1 MPVSILCIYLL
12 DTNQKS
18 VSDPILGW
26 YKFYEEYPI
35 PGLGWY
41 VQILKLDITG
51 IGLNVSTTI
60 KIQDIWLD
68 VIVMITSKIKDVA
81 Q

>member
-1 MPVSILCIYLL
+1 M
-12 DTNQKS
+12 NK
-18 VSDPILGW
+18 
-26 YKFYEEYPI
+26 YPI

-41 VQILKLDITG
+41 VQISKLDLTG

-68 VIVMITSKIKDVA
+68 VIIMITSKIKDVA
-81 Q
+81 K

>member
-1 MPVSILCIYLL
+1 M
-12 DTNQKS
+12 NK
-18 VSDPILGW
+18 
-26 YKFYEEYPI
+26 YPI
-35 PGLGWY
+35 PGLGLY

-51 IGLNVSTTI
+51 IGLNVSTII

-81 Q
+81 ESKKRQDQIQVANYIYICFLFVD

>member
-1 MPVSILCIYLL
+1 M
-12 DTNQKS
+12 NK
-18 VSDPILGW
+18 
-26 YKFYEEYPI
+26 YPI

>member
-1 MPVSILCIYLL
+1 M
-12 DTNQKS
+12 NK
-18 VSDPILGW
+18 
-26 YKFYEEYPI
+26 YPI

-51 IGLNVSTTI
+51 IGLNVSTII

-81 Q
+81 ESKKRQDQIQVANYIYICFLFVD